1 MEQEAEEEVEGDAEP
16 GVVQRV
22 EPFEG
27 CRLEDRDEA
36 VDGHRDDDVHGA
48 DAEGVGEGPLDV
60 GLLEEISLQTRYCQ
74 CHLVEGSG
82 VVVPSNSL
90 RDVQE
95 CRDGRDQGG
104 QVRRGQ
110 PQQVGVHHSLG
121 SFHKVR

>member
-1 MEQEAEEEVEGDAEP
+1 MEQEAEGEVEGDAEP

-48 DAEGVGEGPLDV
+48 DTEGVGEGPLDV
-60 GLLEEISLQTRYCQ
+60 SLLEGISTQSIDVQ
-74 CHLVEGSG
+74 GHLVEGSG

-90 RDVQE
+90 GDVQE
-95 CRDGRDQGG
+95 CRDGSNQGG

-110 PQQVGVHHSLG
+110 P
-121 SFHKVR
+121 

>member
-1 MEQEAEEEVEGDAEP
+1 MEEEAEREVEGDAEP

-22 EPFEG
+22 EPLEG

-36 VDGHRDDDVHGA
+36 VEGHRDDDVYGA

-60 GLLEEISLQTRYCQ
+60 SLLEGISVQTIYCQ

-90 RDVQE
+90 RDVQK
-95 CRDGRDQGG
+95 CGDGRGQGG

-110 PQQVGVHHSLG
+110 P
-121 SFHKVR
+121 